1 MSASSSS
8 SEMSQVRS
16 GILIAVVV
24 FAVFAAFAFL
34 APATY
39 RTSALVVLDAPAGA
53 ADSLP
58 EPLEAARRLSESI
71 LDRAMLERL
80 STERAGSSAP
90 EARANA
96 ANSVRRSLEID
107 TSDARAF
114 SISYKDTSAAR
125 AQRVCNELA
134 KHAVERAPQVLIDRS
149 AERALDAKRTEQTQQ
164 LALFLAQYPQV
175 AADAPAS
182 SDKSPDKDPALSAFR
197 AEKAVLE
204 RRILE
209 LESGIASDN
218 PYVDPKESDL
228 KLLRRRLSEID
239 SASTARSLALEAK
252 PAASVLLP
260 EVRAEW
266 RRRLEAV
273 TSSSLQAQTQ
283 TAPEL
288 VARVALPA
296 PLRGSPIDPNRPL
309 LLFFG
314 VVFGT
319 GLGAAFSLAARSA
332 QRRRSTSNRPPQL
345 TPRQDARASSL
356 QSVPAPPALPS
367 ALGPQVPISPSPIIQ
382 PAPPIVP
389 IPQRQISSNPP
400 GPRNPAAL
408 ADNAPQRVFA
418 GEVEAARKR
427 TSSNPPPGAT
437 APRRFASTLVL
448 PPADN
453 PVLQRDADP
462 VLASAAQAWDQQIRA
477 HEVPGFAIVK
487 PGSEPPPPVPAA
499 RLADTNGT
507 GPEAAAAFETPTRSR
522 PRNQMKV
529 TQPLGSFMPDTDLF
543 RNVAGAPATYP
554 PPSAIP
560 AGSLSPE
567 PASRY
572 SYVSS
577 TPPATNDPNAPSAAA
592 HAASAHSPSPSP
604 APPASPVRVHV
615 SPGNWQ
621 PDPALQPSA
630 RSALCEEVYPYAV
643 ENCLVLA
650 VIAVPES
657 VSHKS
662 RVAAELALGLAAS
675 GHPRIL
681 LLEGDLQRPWV
692 QRSMRIDVPISGGFS
707 QQMNARS
714 HRVEVG
720 SPWTVVG
727 CSKSLHVLAEGMM
740 RSPGLL
746 LSKQFQECLRALRTY
761 YDIIIID
768 GPSTAL
774 AIDAA
779 ALNAVVDGLVTVC
792 PATGS
797 ANLAPTHALFD
808 QKRFSAL
815 VTVP

>member
-1 MSASSSS
+1 
-8 SEMSQVRS
+8 MSQVRS
-16 GILIAVVV
+16 GILIAVIV
-24 FAVFAAFAFL
+24 FAVFAAYAFL

-39 RTSALVVLDAPAGA
+39 RTSALLVLDAPAGA
-53 ADSLP
+53 TASLP

-71 LDRAMLERL
+71 LDRAVLERL

-96 ANSVRRSLEID
+96 ASSVRQSLEID

-134 KHAVERAPQVLIDRS
+134 KHAVDRAPQVLIDRS
-149 AERALDAKRTEQTQQ
+149 AEHALEAKRTEQTQQ
-164 LALFLAQYPQV
+164 LAAFLAQYPQV

-197 AEKAVLE
+197 AEKAALE

-209 LESGIASDN
+209 LESGVGSDN
-218 PYVDPKESDL
+218 PYVDPKDSDV

-239 SASTARSLALEAK
+239 TASTARTLALEAK
-252 PAASVLLP
+252 PVAGALLP

-273 TSSSLQAQTQ
+273 TSSSLQAQAQ
-283 TAPEL
+283 TAPKL
-288 VARVALPA
+288 VARVATPA
-296 PLRGSPIDPNRPL
+296 PLRSSPIDPNRPL

-332 QRRRSTSNRPPQL
+332 QRRRSKSSRPPQP
-345 TPRQDARASSL
+345 TSGAST
-356 QSVPAPPALPS
+356 QVMQVMPSVPAAPALPS
-367 ALGPQVPISPSPIIQ
+367 ALGPQVPISQAPIVRHAQ
-382 PAPPIVP
+382 PIVP
-389 IPQRQISSNPP
+389 MPQRQISSNPP
-400 GPRNPAAL
+400 PSMNPVVPANNPPERAFAA
-408 ADNAPQRVFA
+408 
-418 GEVEAARKR
+418 EVEAGRR
-427 TSSNPPPGAT
+427 RPSSNPPPGAA

-453 PVLQRDADP
+453 PALQREADP
-462 VLASAAQAWDQQIRA
+462 VLASANETWEQQIRA
-477 HEVPGFAIVK
+477 HEVPGFAVVK
-487 PGSEPPPPVPAA
+487 ARSEPPPPV
-499 RLADTNGT
+499 LA
-507 GPEAAAAFETPTRSR
+507 TPTADANGNGPQSVASSEKRRHSR

-529 TQPLGSFMPDTDLF
+529 TQPLGSFMPDTDSF
-543 RNVAGAPATYP
+543 RNGAGTQAAYP
-554 PPSAIP
+554 PRSPLP
-560 AGSLSPE
+560 ARSLSPE

-577 TPPATNDPNAPSAAA
+577 APPANAPEGYGAAA
-592 HAASAHSPSPSP
+592 HTAPAHSPSPSP
-604 APPASPVRVHV
+604 PPPASPVRVHV
-615 SPGNWQ
+615 SHGNWQ
-621 PDPALQPSA
+621 PDPTLLPNA

-643 ENCLVLA
+643 ENCFVLA

-657 VSHKS
+657 VGQKS
-662 RVAAELALGLAAS
+662 RVAAELALALAAS

-681 LLEGDLQRPWV
+681 LLEGDLHRPWV
-692 QRSMRIDVPISGGFS
+692 QRLMRVEVPISGGFS

-714 HRVEVG
+714 HGVEPG
-720 SPWTVVG
+720 TPWTVVG

-746 LSKQFQECLRALRTY
+746 LSKQFQECLRALRSY

-768 GPSTAL
+768 GPSASL

-792 PATGS
+792 PSSGGAS
-797 ANLAPTHALFD
+797 LAQTHSLFEK
-808 QKRFSAL
+808 KRFSAII
-815 VTVP
+815 TAT